1 MQGIVNLEKD
11 GSDLQPYTYME
22 SDGIELKHNNL
33 CSIYTIVATET
44 FKPQSTPHCVR
55 GSMCVDQLKQ
65 KNNTSNIC
73 KTNKHEIG
81 NGTVSFR
88 ETARCRIGG
97 RSSFD
102 LVLTKLDRN

>member
-1 MQGIVNLEKD
+1 MMQGIVNLEKD

-65 KNNTSNIC
+65 KNIRVTFAKKTS
-73 KTNKHEIG
+73 
-81 NGTVSFR
+81 
-88 ETARCRIGG
+88 
-97 RSSFD
+97 
-102 LVLTKLDRN
+102 TKLEMARFRFAKRHGVASVVGLVSI